1 MVPVWGPWSLQA
13 TAGTRLRPSNAD
25 LRCSPGAVTLTMSK
39 GGAVD
44 AQADNAESQDPADVL
59 RAVWQGTPGALQDL
73 DAECSPTK
81 ACRNMKDVTFDGFAE
96 DGGDIRT
103 AWRNTLA
110 AEGKLGN
117 ASLAD
122 LVFGESN

>member
-1 MVPVWGPWSLQA
+1 M
-13 TAGTRLRPSNAD
+13 
-25 LRCSPGAVTLTMSK
+25 
-39 GGAVD
+39 D
-44 AQADNAESQDPADVL
+44 AQANNAESQQPADVL